1 MICGASGTMTE
12 DQPEHLTSTEARAG
26 SASKVNR
33 IVLFTSLIL
42 IVVAF
47 AIILFIAR

>member
-1 MICGASGTMTE
+1 MNE
-12 DQPEHLTSTEARAG
+12 DQLEHLTTTEARAG

-33 IVLFTSLIL
+33 IVLVASLSLI
-42 IVVAF
+42 IVAF

>member
-1 MICGASGTMTE
+1 MTE
-12 DQPEHLTSTEARAG
+12 EQPEHLTTTEARAG

-33 IVLFTSLIL
+33 IVLFASLFL
-42 IVVAF
+42 VVVAF

>member
-1 MICGASGTMTE
+1 MTE
-12 DQPEHLTSTEARAG
+12 EQPEHLTTTEARAG

-33 IVLFTSLIL
+33 IVLFSSLFL
-42 IVVAF
+42 VVVAF